1 VGAARTGRRLGR
13 APHVE
18 VGGDWGVLLGGVN
31 VDDRLIPELAR
42 IVPRPLARKLQ
53 TASFY
58 RSSVVGLTIDEREAI
73 LAALE
78 NPPDSLGDLRD
89 ELLREVQWRRRERL

>member
-1 VGAARTGRRLGR
+1 VYRN
-13 APHVE
+13 E

-42 IVPRPLARKLQ
+42 IVPPALSRKLQ
-53 TASFY
+53 TAAFY
-58 RSSVVGLTIDEREAI
+58 HSSVVGLTIDEREAI

-78 NPPDSLGDLRD
+78 KPPDSLGDLRD
-89 ELLREVQWRRRERL
+89 ALLREVQWRRRERL

>member
-1 VGAARTGRRLGR
+1 
-13 APHVE
+13 
-18 VGGDWGVLLGGVN
+18 VLLGGVN

-42 IVPRPLARKLQ
+42 IVPPALARKLQ

-58 RSSVVGLTIDEREAI
+58 RSSVVGLTINEREAI
-73 LAALE
+73 LTALE
-78 NPPDSLGDLRD
+78 KPPDSLGDLRD